1 MKKFLAAFL
10 LSFMA
15 TVVLGATPSKDG
27 THRFYG
33 YAFDLDSDDYLY
45 TEVHT
50 QKIKNGK
57 WVGGTVHYYLPD
69 GSRLGKKTLDFRND
83 PYVPVYTLDLPLTGY
98 MEGVT
103 DNGNPIQMQKRGKTG
118 EPIETGEIT
127 RDGDL
132 AADSGFHSYLVDH
145 FDQLQAGETLHFKF
159 VVSGYLDT
167 FSFKA
172 RKVGESTY
180 EGQPVVK
187 LDISPD
193 SVLSIV
199 APDLTMLYDPK
210 TRQLL
215 EYKGTSNVHDPKTG
229 DAYEVRIVYPAQP
242 PAGAPKK
249 LPPLR

>member
-1 MKKFLAAFL
+1 MKKLLALLL
-10 LSFMA
+10 LSSVVTAA
-15 TVVLGATPSKDG
+15 TGATPTKDG

-33 YAFDLDSDDYLY
+33 YAFDLNSNDYLY

-57 WVGGTVHYYLPD
+57 WVGGTIHYYLPD
-69 GSRLGKKTLDFRND
+69 GRKLGIKTLDFRQD
-83 PYVPVYTLDLPLTGY
+83 PYVPVYTLELPLTGY

-103 DNGNPIQMQKRGKTG
+103 DAGDPIRMHKRGKTG
-118 EPIETGEIT
+118 EAVETGEVA
-127 RDGDL
+127 RKGDL

-145 FDQLQAGETLHFKF
+145 FDELQAGKTLRFKF

-172 RKVGESTY
+172 RKLGETTF
-180 EGQPVVK
+180 EGRPVVK
-187 LDISPD
+187 LDISPN

-215 EYKGTSNVHDPKTG
+215 EYKGTSNIHDPKSG
-229 DAYEVRIVYPAQP
+229 DAYEARIVYSQQP
-242 PAGAPKK
+242 PRGAPKK
-249 LPPLR
+249 LPPLK